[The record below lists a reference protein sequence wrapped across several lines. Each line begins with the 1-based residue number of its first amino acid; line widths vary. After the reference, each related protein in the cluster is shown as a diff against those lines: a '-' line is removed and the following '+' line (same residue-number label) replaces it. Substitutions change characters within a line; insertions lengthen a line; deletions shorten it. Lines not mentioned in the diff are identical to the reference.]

1 MERVELGWNDYWA
14 EVFRIKHR
22 QSIQGIQHYDRLVV
36 EFCAEALCLD
46 KGSDILDI
54 ACGAGDQSIEFAK
67 NGLKVTA
74 FDIAERLIEV
84 AKQRAKSDKVAVD
97 FFTGDMRKMSFDKK
111 FDAAILLSHSFG
123 FFNHETNLQVLKDSH
138 TILKKGGRLLLDLM
152 NPYNLP
158 TFTRTW
164 TKLEGG
170 YLLSEPHVLDA
181 PKGVLTGRPALF
193 IDTEAD
199 RIVMMN
205 QDALENNDIRMY
217 TALEITDMLKGAGFS
232 KIELYGQ
239 NKLPRM
245 QYCSTSDRMVVIAT
259 R

>member
-1 MERVELGWNDYWA
+1 M
-14 EVFRIKHR
+14 
-22 QSIQGIQHYDRLVV
+22 
-36 EFCAEALCLD
+36 EALFL
-46 KGSDILDI
+46 KKESEILDI

-67 NGLKVTA
+67 RGLKVTA
-74 FDIAERLIEV
+74 FDISERLIEV
-84 AKQRAKSDKVAVD
+84 AEQRAKADHVSVD
-97 FFTGDMRKMSFDKK
+97 FSTGDMRKMSFDKK

-123 FFNHETNLQVLKDSH
+123 FFNHETNLQVLKDSYNA
-138 TILKKGGRLLLDLM
+138 LKNDGKLLLDLM

-158 TFTRTW
+158 TFSRTW

-181 PKGVLTGRPALF
+181 PKGVLTGRPAVF

-217 TALEITDMLKGAGFS
+217 TALEISDMLKGAGF
-232 KIELYGQ
+232 KRIELYGQ

-245 QYCSTSDRMVVIAT
+245 QYCSTSERMVVIAT

>member
-1 MERVELGWNDYWA
+1 M
-14 EVFRIKHR
+14 
-22 QSIQGIQHYDRLVV
+22 
-36 EFCAEALCLD
+36 EALCL
-46 KGSDILDI
+46 KKESEILDI

-67 NGLKVTA
+67 HGLKVTA
-74 FDIAERLIEV
+74 FDISERLIEV
-84 AKQRAKSDKVAVD
+84 AEQRAKADHVSVD
-97 FFTGDMRKMSFDKK
+97 FSTGDMRKMSFDKK

-123 FFNHETNLQVLKDSH
+123 FFNHETNLQVLKDSYKA
-138 TILKKGGRLLLDLM
+138 LKNDGKLLLDLM

-158 TFTRTW
+158 TFSRTW

-181 PKGVLTGRPALF
+181 PKGVLTGRPAVF

-217 TALEITDMLKGAGFS
+217 TALEISDMLKGAGF
-232 KIELYGQ
+232 KRIELYGQ

-245 QYCSTSDRMVVIAT
+245 QYCSTSERMVVIAT